1 MSVSVFVRLGVTAGV
16 PLDFNTVETVKKL
29 FSKYSVFIYGISTTP
44 ISYDEQDDCFDIGIL
59 DSLIGLN
66 SEEEFKSKLKCIAEL
81 RKDAGADADAGADVY
96 ADADADDGVIR
107 LVRKRPSEI
116 VNDTSDHT
124 NYTPFDLSDL
134 WFEFFDHCSSLDAEF
149 VRHGKT
155 SYGTVGSA
163 YNFMNRI
170 KESVDYFIS
179 LGIQEENIDITHY
192 NVLSI

>member
-16 PLDFNTVETVKKL
+16 PLEFNTVETVKKL

-81 RKDAGADADAGADVY
+81 RKDAGTDAGADVY
-96 ADADADDGVIR
+96 ADADDGVIR
-107 LVRKRPSEI
+107 LVRKRSSEI
-116 VNDTSDHT
+116 VNETSGHT
-124 NYTPFDLSDL
+124 NYTQFDLSDL

-179 LGIQEENIDITHY
+179 LGIPEENIDITHY